1 MATVEVVCFTDPSCP
16 WAYSAEPFMRALE
29 WRYGDGLRW
38 RRVMIGLREDTA
50 DLEQSGVTP
59 ARRVDGWRWFAD
71 TFGMPILTTPRA
83 RLVASGRACRAVKAA
98 ALQGEQAEVGMLRA
112 VRLAWFTTTL
122 LLDED
127 DALAEVAAGVD
138 AIDAGRLLADMPA
151 AEDAYRAD
159 TAEARAARGIGE
171 PAIAQGR
178 AATSNGDARFTAP
191 SLLFRRDGQTLVAG
205 GWQSFEAYD
214 VCVANLAPELDRRP
228 EPQPAE
234 LLAAFP
240 AGLTTAEVA
249 EVCRGRND
257 PRDIPATRAAL
268 ERLRESGA
276 ATGTPL
282 GDDDVLWRPRA

>member
-1 MATVEVVCFTDPSCP
+1 
-16 WAYSAEPFMRALE
+16 
-29 WRYGDGLRW
+29 
-38 RRVMIGLREDTA
+38 
-50 DLEQSGVTP
+50 
-59 ARRVDGWRWFAD
+59 
-71 TFGMPILTTPRA
+71 
-83 RLVASGRACRAVKAA
+83 
-98 ALQGEQAEVGMLRA
+98 
-112 VRLAWFTTTL
+112 
-122 LLDED
+122 
-127 DALAEVAAGVD
+127 
-138 AIDAGRLLADMPA
+138 MPA

-159 TAEARAARGIGE
+159 RAEARAARGIGE

-178 AATSNGDARFTAP
+178 AAISNGDARFTAP

-282 GDDDVLWRPRA
+282 GDDDVLWRPRACPPPHPDPPRRDGVERRGQVHDANRRRPLAGGHRPGRRGGLGPCGGPDRPRPPP